1 MKKPKTNLG
10 TMKQKAL
17 ILVDLEKEWVNKDS
31 DYFIGDVSSLIDKT
45 NLLISYCRKNDYK
58 IIFTRHIEL
67 DSQVEFSKDSENI
80 EILDEIN
87 RKSSD
92 IIIEKN
98 KISPF
103 YQTNLEDELKGV
115 EQIVIC
121 GILTNLCVRSLVEG
135 AYDRDFAITI
145 ITDCCQAFDKETH
158 NFTLKDLKE
167 TREEI
172 ILSSLAKFTKE

>member
-1 MKKPKTNLG
+1 MKKLKTNPR

-45 NLLISYCRKNDYK
+45 NSLIGYCRKNNYK
-58 IIFTRHIEL
+58 IIFTRHIEP

-80 EILDEIN
+80 EILDKIN
-87 RKSSD
+87 CNNSD
-92 IIIEKN
+92 IVIEKN

-103 YQTNLEDELKGV
+103 YQTNLEDELKDV

-121 GILTNLCVRSLVEG
+121 GILTNLCVRSLAEG

-145 ITDCCQAFDKETH
+145 IIDCCQAFDKETH